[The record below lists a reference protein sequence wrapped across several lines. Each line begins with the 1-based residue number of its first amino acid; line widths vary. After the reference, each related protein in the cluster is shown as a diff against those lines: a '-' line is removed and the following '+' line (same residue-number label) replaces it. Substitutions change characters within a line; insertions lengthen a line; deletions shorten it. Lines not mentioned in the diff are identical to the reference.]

1 MEDLDEELKM
11 REKEEENLEMD
22 LQEDKNSSVSAQQE
36 EKSFAKDE
44 EEEEDVTPSS
54 FGSVT
59 QDEDPRKN
67 DQKGNRPAG
76 APFSASSLS
85 FASCSLLSTVPSR
98 LQQSFLT
105 WKKRLPQ
112 NATPSLC
119 VESPNDLSGM
129 VDSVSFPPVLGQKGR
144 LRAESCADQRIQAT
158 NHSIGKMSR
167 LHSLSRILS
176 HPSASVNPG
185 ENLKKPRKQRHP
197 WLHAAPERD
206 SDSILSLH
214 TQLYYLES
222 YTNTIKYE
230 PLPLL
235 N

>member
-1 MEDLDEELKM
+1 
-11 REKEEENLEMD
+11 MD
-22 LQEDKNSSVSAQQE
+22 LHAVIWMFFSLWRLIFVSP
-36 EKSFAKDE
+36 
-44 EEEEDVTPSS
+44 PSDLLTVAYTFS
-54 FGSVT
+54 TGLTWFSHS
-59 QDEDPRKN
+59 
-67 DQKGNRPAG
+67 AG
-76 APFSASSLS
+76 LQ
-85 FASCSLLSTVPSR
+85 VPSR

-112 NATPSLC
+112 KATPSLC

-129 VDSVSFPPVLGQKGR
+129 VNSVSFPPVLGQKGR

-176 HPSASVNPG
+176 HPSASVNPR